1 MSYRRLTLGLSA
13 LLVLSACGGSHH
25 NGDTSEPPTTTTP
38 PVSMTDAF
46 FSAVLA
52 IIGDGSETATEPQA
66 TDTVVATAPDDTEPV
81 ILK

>member
-25 NGDTSEPPTTTTP
+25 HDDASGPPTTTP
-38 PVSMTDAF
+38 PVSMTDTF

-52 IIGDGSETATEPQA
+52 IIGDGNETTTEPQA
-66 TDTVVATAPDDTEPV
+66 TDTVVATAPEDTEPV
-81 ILK
+81 VLK

>member
-1 MSYRRLTLGLSA
+1 MSHLRLTLGLSA
-13 LLVLSACGGSHH
+13 LLALSACGGSDHV
-25 NGDTSEPPTTTTP
+25 DTSAPPTTTTP

-52 IIGDGSETATEPQA
+52 IIGDGSETSTEPQA
-66 TDTVVATAPDDTEPV
+66 SDSVVATAPDDTEPV